1 MHGLTLRDA
10 ARVPKRLGAFRLLVL
25 LALLAVL
32 DRGGAAEL
40 PGSHP
45 VVSGGRVTIYE
56 VATTE
61 ISIGGTRSNPTLAS
75 VAGLP
80 SAEAVRSHAEQLA
93 RTLGREVELVLYP
106 AGEAR
111 NAFTRRILTRRVLA
125 HLAPGTDPTVVAT
138 MHGAVWQGGLS
149 YAPGYHVFE
158 APSVGGSLP
167 LTAALSA
174 QPGVH
179 GAEPVLARQ
188 WAKFLIPND
197 PLFINQWHLVN
208 TGQNGALAGVDINV
222 TNVWD
227 RFRGG
232 GVTIGIVD
240 DGLQGSHPDLTNNY
254 NASLGLDVNDG
265 DTDPSPNLTNDFHG
279 TAVAGVA
286 AARGNNN
293 LGGAGVAFEAT
304 LAGLR
309 MLGGPATDLDVAQCL
324 LHSNQVIHVYNN
336 SWGFGGAAFNLG
348 AAPPAILNALSQ
360 GAQTGRGG
368 RGSIFVFSAGN
379 SGDIG
384 DDGNYSQLVNSIFT
398 IGVGA
403 LNDRL
408 ARASYSTPGAP
419 LVISAPAGND
429 ATRPQGTTTT
439 DLVGDNGYNTATT
452 VDPLEYTDRDY
463 TSRFNGTSSAAPVV
477 SGVVALMLEANP
489 NLGWRDVQEILIR
502 SATVN
507 QPANPDWATNSAGY
521 HFNHEFGAGM
531 VNAGGAVALATN
543 WVNLGT
549 QLTFNTAQNNLN
561 IAIPDN
567 TTNGV
572 ILTMPVTNS
581 NLRLEHVN
589 LVVDILHPSRGD
601 LEIFLISPSGM
612 VSRLANPHNDFFPNY
627 SNWAL
632 MTVRH
637 WGEPGDGNWTVRI
650 NDRSGGNG
658 GILNS
663 VRLEMFG
670 TFSNVSQAPNNPPS
684 ITEDPA
690 TKTVT
695 QGSTVTMRVGVTNN
709 ATQPVSYQWR
719 YNGTNILNAVD
730 RVLTLTNVQASAA
743 GIYSVR
749 VANPAATNFSAEAAL
764 FVNAPPVVIA
774 HPQSQAVTIGSN
786 VTFTVAATG
795 TPPFEYQWRRNGVP
809 ISGANGQ
816 SYTVTNALAAQ
827 AGNYDVLVGNTFASV
842 FSAGA
847 TLTVL
852 PPFSITPQPTNV
864 SVTVGGNASFTVGA
878 AGIGAFTGPF
888 TYQWLFNGAPLA
900 GQTSPTLSL
909 TGVSLGNSG
918 GYACLVDSPL
928 GSLTSSNALLT
939 AFNPFSVGSASFQL
953 GGLFQLTATGDN
965 GRAYRLESSTNL
977 VDWTPVVTN
986 TVSGSTATFTDS
998 GAAGK
1003 VLRFYR
1009 IVLLP

>member
-1 MHGLTLRDA
+1 
-10 ARVPKRLGAFRLLVL
+10 LGRTE
-25 LALLAVL
+25 
-32 DRGGAAEL
+32 AAEL
-40 PGSHP
+40 QGTHP
-45 VVSGGRVTIYE
+45 IASGGRFTTYE
-56 VATTE
+56 IAVNE
-61 ISIGGTRSNPTLAS
+61 ISVGGTRGNPALTS
-75 VAGLP
+75 VSGFT
-80 SAEAVRSHAEQLA
+80 SAEAVRTHAELLG

-106 AGEAR
+106 AGEPR
-111 NAFTRRILTRRVLA
+111 NEFSRRILTRQVLA
-125 HLAPGTDPTVVAT
+125 HLAPGTDPTAIAT
-138 MHGAVWQGGLS
+138 IHGAVWRRGLS

-158 APSVGGSLP
+158 ASAVGGSLP
-167 LTAALSA
+167 LTVALSA
-174 QPGVH
+174 QAGVH
-179 GAEPVLARQ
+179 SAEPVLARQ
-188 WAKFLIPND
+188 WAKFLVPND
-197 PLFINQWHLVN
+197 TLFANQWHLVN

-265 DTDPSPNLTNDFHG
+265 DSDPSPNVTNDFHG

-348 AAPPAILNALSQ
+348 AAPPAILNAFSQ
-360 GAQTGRGG
+360 GALNGRGG
-368 RGSIFVFSAGN
+368 RGSIFVFAAGN

-439 DLVGDNGYNTATT
+439 DLVGDNGYNTSAT
-452 VDPLEYTDRDY
+452 VDPREYTDRDY

-489 NLGWRDVQEILIR
+489 GLGWRDVQEILIR

-531 VNAGGAVALATN
+531 VNAGGAVSLATN

-549 QLTFNTAQNNLN
+549 QLTFSTAQNNLN

-572 ILTMPVTNS
+572 ILTVPVSNS

-637 WGEPGDGNWTVRI
+637 WGEPGDGNWIVRI

-658 GILNS
+658 GILNG

-670 TFSNVSQAPNNPPS
+670 TFRAVNQGPANPPT
-684 ITEDPA
+684 ITSQP
-690 TKTVT
+690 TSRTVT
-695 QGSTVTMRVGVTNN
+695 QGSTVIMSVGVSTN
-709 ATQPVSYQWR
+709 ATTPVSYQWL

-730 RVLTLTNVQASAA
+730 RILTLTNVQASAA
-743 GIYSVR
+743 GLYSVR

-774 HPQSQAVTIGSN
+774 NPQTQAVTLGSN

-816 SYTVTNALAAQ
+816 SYTVAGAQTNQ
-827 AGNYDVLVGNTFASV
+827 AGIYDVLVGNTFASV

-847 TLTVL
+847 ALTVL

-878 AGIGAFTGPF
+878 AGLGAFTGPF
-888 TYQWLFNGAPLA
+888 TYQWHLNGAPLP

-909 TGVSLGNSG
+909 TGVTLGNSG
-918 GYACLVDSPL
+918 GYTCVVDSPL

-939 AFNPFSVGSASFQL
+939 AFNPFSVGAASFQL

-986 TVSGSTATFTDS
+986 VVSGGAATFTDS
-998 GAAGK
+998 GAAGR